1 MKKEFITPEICSHE
15 LNTEDVMLT
24 SQQADLATNKK
35 FKIFSDASTADLD
48 MYKGDDAWI

>member
-15 LNTEDVMLT
+15 LNTEDMIMAST
-24 SQQADLATNKK
+24 DLAANKK
-35 FKIFSDASTADLD
+35 FKIFSDASTTDLD